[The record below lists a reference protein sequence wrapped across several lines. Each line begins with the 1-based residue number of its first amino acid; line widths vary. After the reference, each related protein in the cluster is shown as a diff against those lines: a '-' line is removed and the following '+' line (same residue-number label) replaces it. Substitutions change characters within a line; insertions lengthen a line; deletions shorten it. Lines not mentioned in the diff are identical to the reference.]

1 VDGLSGRDRRHEPFD
16 GEDNMVD
23 RDHRIPSDAVV
34 QESSHTAGGKV
45 SEDGGTTTVMWKK
58 NHPWMV

>member
-1 VDGLSGRDRRHEPFD
+1 
-16 GEDNMVD
+16 MVD

-34 QESSHTAGGKV
+34 QENSHTAGGKV

-58 NHPWMV
+58 NTSMDGLRDSGGGDRINPPPP